1 MSMRGQSAALCGG
14 LLLVAVVVLAP
25 YRNFAGDDAYIT
37 FRFASNL
44 TAGAGYSFNP
54 GQPTYGSTA
63 PLWVL
68 MIAGVS
74 KVGLGV
80 VASAHI
86 LNWIFAAALIA
97 LFYKLA
103 ERYLGGGLAPP
114 LAGLLLI
121 VDPWFV
127 RWAISGLE
135 NAFALFLLVGIFYC
149 QDLSRNSGR
158 INWLTPLLVAFAGLT
173 RPEMLLLAPLLV
185 IDIAITEKRRK
196 LANLITLL
204 FVYSAVLLPWL
215 LYAKTSFGTIIP
227 NTVTAKMTPNHGLA
241 FEQILRYFLS
251 FWLFQAIALVAVLVV
266 TPLRRAAADGLRR
279 SRDRWL
285 LPVAWGLALPSFYVL
300 GGAPVAGRYMMLALP
315 VYLLIGVAAWKVVW
329 SQYPKAVMAG
339 VVGTIALVVAVQYRY
354 SWYLTKWP
362 MGMDPEFIAA
372 AEKLEQISKPGDV
385 VAANQIGVLGYFS
398 GRDVLDTYGLISPEV
413 FPYIKAGDGS
423 IWTYVC
429 YRRPQFLFLSE
440 TRQQLIGEN
449 QAYSNLELI
458 QSFKVRREGANAA
471 NDIRTYNLYRTN
483 FGPECNAR

>member
-14 LLLVAVVVLAP
+14 LLLVAIVVLAP

-74 KVGLGV
+74 KVGLDV
-80 VASAHI
+80 VSSAHI
-86 LNWIFAAALIA
+86 LNWIFAAALIV

-127 RWAISGLE
+127 RWTISGLE

-149 QDLSRNSGR
+149 QDQWKNSGR
-158 INWLTPLLVAFAGLT
+158 INWLTPLLAALAGLT
-173 RPEMLLLAPLLV
+173 RPEMLILAPLLI
-185 IDIAITEKRRK
+185 IDIAFTEKRRK
-196 LANLITLL
+196 LADSMILL
-204 FVYSAVLLPWL
+204 CVYAAVLLPWFI
-215 LYAKTSFGTIIP
+215 YAKSSFGTIIP
-227 NTVTAKMTPNHGLA
+227 NTVTAKMTSNHGLA

-251 FWLFQAIALVAVLVV
+251 FWLFQAIALVVLVAV
-266 TPLRRAAADGLRR
+266 TPLRRAAAGHLKK
-279 SRDRWL
+279 SRGRWL
-285 LPVAWGLALPSFYVL
+285 LPAGWGLALPSFYVL

-315 VYLLIGVAAWKVVW
+315 VYILIGVAAWKIVW
-329 SQYPKAVMAG
+329 RRYPKAVVAG
-339 VVGTIALVVAVQYRY
+339 VVATIAFVLAVQYRY

-362 MGMDPEFIAA
+362 MGMDPDFIAA
-372 AEKLEQISKPGDV
+372 AEKLQKVSKPGDV

-398 GRDVLDTYGLISPEV
+398 GREVLDTYGLVSPEV
-413 FPYIKAGDGS
+413 FPYIRAGDGS
-423 IWTYVC
+423 IWSYVC

-440 TRQQLIGEN
+440 TRQQLTSEHR
-449 QAYSNLELI
+449 AYANIELI